1 MNIIFR
7 LIALLFVALF
17 ISVNTYSDIGLN
29 RAKYLEAG
37 ESRHNFKL
45 YEAEL
50 KSLAD
55 EYGYE
60 LTKEVYSVESYNS
73 DDQVFYDISLN
84 GEKIIGLS
92 FSNSSFL
99 NPDTTIGRERFGV
112 EMLQRNGDYDYELFV
127 RIVNMFSG
135 KKITE
140 DFCRE
145 KSVKLKKDCENDLEN
160 VGKRDSYSIYKPCD
174 LTFFQDWT
182 YSYTI
187 TESCEMIS
195 FGGLTD
201 NGTNNISQ

>member
-1 MNIIFR
+1 MSTMFR
-7 LIALLFVALF
+7 VIVLLFVSLF

-50 KSLAD
+50 QLLAD

-60 LTKEVYSVESYNS
+60 LTKEVYSVESYNP
-73 DDQVFYDISLN
+73 DDEVFYDISLN
-84 GEKIIGLS
+84 SEKIIGLS
-92 FSNSSFL
+92 FSNSSLL
-99 NPDTTIGRERFGV
+99 NPDTTIGQECFSV
-112 EMLQRNGDYDYELFV
+112 AMYQENGDFDYGLFV

-135 KKITE
+135 KKVTE

-145 KSVKLKKDCENDLEN
+145 KSVELKKECENELKNE
-160 VGKRDSYSIYKPCD
+160 GKRDSYSIYRSCD

-182 YSYTI
+182 YSYII
-187 TESCEMIS
+187 TDSWDEIS
-195 FGGLTD
+195 FVGLTD
-201 NGTNNISQ
+201 NGTNNATE